1 MSDKGTIIEQAIPST
16 PVEILGMNGPVKVG
30 DDFIVI
36 ENERKAK
43 EINAYRK
50 ENLQS
55 EKNSLIFATQDSAFK
70 DSKIKELNIIIKS
83 DVQGSN
89 EAIKTAILNI
99 KNKEVLPKIIHSDI
113 GLISETDVSL
123 ARASNAVLIASFD
136 P

>member
-89 EAIKTAILNI
+89 EAIKTAFDALAN
-99 KNKEVLPKIIHSDI
+99 ETSVSDI
-113 GLISETDVSL
+113 SPISE
-123 ARASNAVLIASFD
+123 
-136 P
+136 